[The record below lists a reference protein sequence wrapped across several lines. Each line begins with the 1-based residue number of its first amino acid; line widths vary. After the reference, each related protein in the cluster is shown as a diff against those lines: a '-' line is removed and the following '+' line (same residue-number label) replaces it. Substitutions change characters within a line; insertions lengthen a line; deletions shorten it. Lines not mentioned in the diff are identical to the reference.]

1 MPSLSQTHRP
11 RRFAEVTG
19 QAHVTETLRRE
30 VATGLLA
37 HAYVFSGPRGV
48 GKTTSARIFAQ
59 ALNCQAP
66 KEGEPCGACPPCLAF
81 AEGKLLDVIELDAA
95 THTGVDTIREAIIE
109 HVRFAPTFGKAKVYI
124 LDEAHMLSTS
134 SWNALL
140 KTLEEPPSYA
150 YFILATT
157 EWHKIPATIISRCQ
171 RFEFKRISDEVL
183 AERVRSLAEQEQW
196 KVDPEVIRLI
206 VSRADGCV
214 RDAETLLGQLGSL
227 GESHIDAAV
236 AGLVIPPTHV
246 PLAAGLMAHWAA
258 RDLGASLQEARRLME
273 EGIAILPL
281 FEDLLLITRQLLL
294 AGALPD
300 RARGWAEGTGEERA
314 MWPLVGKFSASEL
327 HDIALML
334 MERRKDVKTGI
345 DPLFTLELAS
355 TMVVCKKVSGIENR
369 VSSMGREEGEG
380 IRHQGLGLR
389 DEKISP
395 VGAHSVRSESKAN
408 VIEKESVAPSL
419 VTIQRVAE
427 QVDSAQ
433 QGAISEPLTSDLSSL
448 TSSPASP
455 SDEDVIDLPTV
466 RIKWSAIIRAIDE
479 KNHSLPFILKIS
491 QPHEVQGKTLVI
503 RFQYAFH
510 RDKIITDVKNRRIV
524 EECARAILQAP
535 TLVVEGIVGEDAA
548 RAEERSSD
556 MVSNILKAFG
566 GQVVEG

>member
-95 THTGVDTIREAIIE
+95 THTGVDTIREVIVE

-140 KTLEEPPSYA
+140 KTLEEPPAYA

-171 RFEFKRISDEVL
+171 RFEFKRISDEIL
-183 AERVRSLAEQEQW
+183 AERIRSLAEQEQW
-196 KVDPEVIRLI
+196 KVDSEVVRLI

-227 GESHIDAAV
+227 GESHIDAGV
-236 AGLVIPPTHV
+236 AGLVIPPTHI

-273 EGIAILPL
+273 EGIAVLPL
-281 FEDLLLITRQLLL
+281 FEDVLFITRQLLL

-300 RARGWAEGTGEERA
+300 RARGWKEGTAEERA

-327 HDIALML
+327 HDMALML
-334 MERRKDVKTGI
+334 MERRKDVKSGI
-345 DPLFTLELAS
+345 DPLFALELAS
-355 TMVVCKKVSGIENR
+355 TVVAYKEGSKIDDRRSRIGNGEAERKDQNVPAKNEELSDRREPVVVDPR
-369 VSSMGREEGEG
+369 VEPSVDVM
-380 IRHQGLGLR
+380 
-389 DEKISP
+389 EK
-395 VGAHSVRSESKAN
+395 G
-408 VIEKESVAPSL
+408 
-419 VTIQRVAE
+419 
-427 QVDSAQ
+427 
-433 QGAISEPLTSDLSSL
+433 
-448 TSSPASP
+448 ASP
-455 SDEDVIDLPTV
+455 SSDEDVIDLPTV
-466 RIKWSAIIRAIDE
+466 RVKWSAIIRAIDE

-503 RFQYAFH
+503 RFQYPFH
-510 RDKIITDVKNRRIV
+510 RDKIITDIKNRRIV
-524 EECARAILQAP
+524 EECARAVLQVP
-535 TLVVEGIVGEDAA
+535 TLVVEGIVGEDVA

>member
-183 AERVRSLAEQEQW
+183 AERVQSLAEQEQW
-196 KVDPEVIRLI
+196 KVDPEVVRLI

-227 GESHIDAAV
+227 GESHIDVGV

-246 PLAAGLMAHWAA
+246 PLAAGLMGHWAA

-281 FEDLLLITRQLLL
+281 FEDLLLITRQVLL

-300 RARGWAEGTGEERA
+300 RARGWGEGTSEERA
-314 MWPLVGKFSASEL
+314 MWPLVGKFSAPEL
-327 HDIALML
+327 HDMALML
-334 MERRKDVKTGI
+334 MERRKDVKSGI
-345 DPLFTLELAS
+345 DPLFALELAS
-355 TMVVCKKVSGIENR
+355 TMIVCSKVSSIENR
-369 VSSMGREEGEG
+369 ESSMGKGEREVN
-380 IRHQGLGLR
+380 HQNATSSAGSKAKAEESSIVR
-389 DEKISP
+389 DP
-395 VGAHSVRSESKAN
+395 VVVDPRVDPKTDVIVKDGSAPSIDPVQRVSEPMNQVVEQVSTSES
-408 VIEKESVAPSL
+408 SV
-419 VTIQRVAE
+419 
-427 QVDSAQ
+427 
-433 QGAISEPLTSDLSSL
+433 SS
-448 TSSPASP
+448 S
-455 SDEDVIDLPTV
+455 EDVIDLPTV
-466 RIKWSAIIRAIDE
+466 RMKWSAIIRAIDE

-510 RDKIITDVKNRRIV
+510 RDKIITDIKNCRIV
-524 EECARAILQAP
+524 EECARAVLETP
-535 TLVVEGIVGEDAA
+535 TLVVEGIVGEDVA

>member
-66 KEGEPCGACPPCLAF
+66 KEGEPCGTCSPCLAF

-196 KVDPEVIRLI
+196 KVDPEVVRLI

-227 GESHIDAAV
+227 GESHIDAAL

-246 PLAAGLMAHWAA
+246 PLAAGLIGRWAA
-258 RDLGASLQEARRLME
+258 RDLGASLQDARRLME

-300 RARGWAEGTGEERA
+300 RARGWAEGTSEERA

-327 HDIALML
+327 HDVALML
-334 MERRKDVKTGI
+334 MERRKDVKSGI
-345 DPLFTLELAS
+345 DPLFALELAS
-355 TMVVCKKVSGIENR
+355 TMVACNKVSGIENQ
-369 VSSMGREEGEG
+369 VSSMGKGMEVKDQRGVTSKAVSEELSVRHDPVIVDPVVDLKADVTEKEVSVPMSNPVQDAPDS
-380 IRHQGLGLR
+380 IRH
-389 DEKISP
+389 P
-395 VGAHSVRSESKAN
+395 V
-408 VIEKESVAPSL
+408 
-419 VTIQRVAE
+419 E
-427 QVDSAQ
+427 QAS
-433 QGAISEPLTSDLSSL
+433 
-448 TSSPASP
+448 ASP
-455 SDEDVIDLPTV
+455 SAASSDENIIDLPTV

-510 RDKIITDVKNRRIV
+510 RDKIITDIKNRRIV
-524 EECARAILQAP
+524 EECARAVLQVP

>member
-1 MPSLSQTHRP
+1 
-11 RRFAEVTG
+11 
-19 QAHVTETLRRE
+19 
-30 VATGLLA
+30 
-37 HAYVFSGPRGV
+37 V

-59 ALNCQAP
+59 ALNCQTP
-66 KEGEPCGACPPCLAF
+66 KEGEPCGVCPPCLAF
-81 AEGKLLDVIELDAA
+81 VEGKLLDVIELDAA

-140 KTLEEPPSYA
+140 KTLEEPPAYA

-183 AERVRSLAEQEQW
+183 AERVRSLAEQEKW
-196 KVDPEVIRLI
+196 RVDPEVVRLI

-227 GESHIDAAV
+227 GESHIDVGV
-236 AGLVIPPTHV
+236 AGLVIPPTHI

-273 EGIAILPL
+273 EGVAILPL

-300 RARGWAEGTGEERA
+300 RVRGWEEGTVEERA
-314 MWPLVGKFSASEL
+314 LWPLVGKFSATEL

-334 MERRKDVKTGI
+334 MERRKDVKSGI
-345 DPLFTLELAS
+345 DPLFALELAS
-355 TMVVCKKVSGIENR
+355 AMVASKEGSGTENR
-369 VSSMGREEGEG
+369 GSDRGKSEVVPHDQSSQAKSPGLN
-380 IRHQGLGLR
+380 IRR
-389 DEKISP
+389 DPTVADVLVEP
-395 VGAHSVRSESKAN
+395 KAN
-408 VIEKESVAPSL
+408 VTEKESAVSSL
-419 VTIQRVAE
+419 DVILPA
-427 QVDSAQ
+427 VDEVMAAQ
-433 QGAISEPLTSDLSSL
+433 QVTTPTLQAANLESSA
-448 TSSPASP
+448 ASG
-455 SDEDVIDLPTV
+455 EDVIDLPTV
-466 RIKWSAIIRAIDE
+466 RMKWSAIIRAIDE

-510 RDKIITDVKNRRIV
+510 RDKVIADIKNRRIV
-524 EECARAILQAP
+524 EECARAVLQAP
-535 TLVVEGIVGEDAA
+535 GLVVEGIVGEDAA

>member
-196 KVDPEVIRLI
+196 KVDPEVVRLI

-300 RARGWAEGTGEERA
+300 RARGWADGTSEERA
-314 MWPLVGKFSASEL
+314 IWPLVGKFSASEL
-327 HDIALML
+327 HDVALML
-334 MERRKDVKTGI
+334 MERRKDVKSGI
-345 DPLFTLELAS
+345 DPLFALELAS
-355 TMVVCKKVSGIENR
+355 ASVVCTNVSSIENR
-369 VSSMGREEGEG
+369 GSSAGKGEREMKDQNAKAKNEELSIVRDPVVVEPRVDQKADVSVKEISASPIDPIQHVSESINQVVEQVSTSESSVSS
-380 IRHQGLGLR
+380 
-389 DEKISP
+389 S
-395 VGAHSVRSESKAN
+395 
-408 VIEKESVAPSL
+408 
-419 VTIQRVAE
+419 
-427 QVDSAQ
+427 
-433 QGAISEPLTSDLSSL
+433 
-448 TSSPASP
+448 
-455 SDEDVIDLPTV
+455 EDVIDLSTV
-466 RIKWSAIIRAIDE
+466 RMKWSAIIRAIDE

-510 RDKIITDVKNRRIV
+510 RDKIITDIKNRRIV
-524 EECARAILQAP
+524 EECARAVLQAP

>member
-19 QAHVTETLRRE
+19 RAHVTETLRRE

-66 KEGEPCGACPPCLAF
+66 KDGEPCGACPPCLAF

-140 KTLEEPPSYA
+140 KTLEEPPAYA

-196 KVDPEVIRLI
+196 KVDPEVVRLI

-258 RDLGASLQEARRLME
+258 KDLGASLQEARRLME

-294 AGALPD
+294 AGALSD
-300 RARGWAEGTGEERA
+300 RVRGWAEGTSEERA

-327 HDIALML
+327 HDVALML
-334 MERRKDVKTGI
+334 MERRKDVKSGI
-345 DPLFTLELAS
+345 DPLFALELAS
-355 TMVVCKKVSGIENR
+355 TMVVCNKVSSIENQG
-369 VSSMGREEGEG
+369 SSMGKGEREVKDQNATSSAGSKAKAEESS
-380 IRHQGLGLR
+380 IVR
-389 DEKISP
+389 DPVVVDPRVDPKTDVIVKEISP
-395 VGAHSVRSESKAN
+395 SPINPIQYVSEPMNQVIEPVSTSES
-408 VIEKESVAPSL
+408 SV
-419 VTIQRVAE
+419 
-427 QVDSAQ
+427 
-433 QGAISEPLTSDLSSL
+433 SSG
-448 TSSPASP
+448 
-455 SDEDVIDLPTV
+455 EDVIDLPTV
-466 RIKWSAIIRAIDE
+466 RMKWSAIIRAIDE

-510 RDKIITDVKNRRIV
+510 RDKIITDIKNRRIV
-524 EECARAILQAP
+524 EECARAVLETP

>member
-109 HVRFAPTFGKAKVYI
+109 HVRFTPTFGKAKVYI

-196 KVDPEVIRLI
+196 KVDPEVVRLI

-300 RARGWAEGTGEERA
+300 RARGWADGTSEERA

-327 HDIALML
+327 HDVALML
-334 MERRKDVKTGI
+334 MERRKDVKSGI
-345 DPLFTLELAS
+345 DPLFALELAS
-355 TMVVCKKVSGIENR
+355 ASVVCTN
-369 VSSMGREEGEG
+369 VSSIQNRGSNTGKGEREMKDQNAKAKNEELS
-380 IRHQGLGLR
+380 IVR
-389 DEKISP
+389 DPVVVEPRVEQKADVIVKEISASPIDPIQHVSEPINQVVEP
-395 VGAHSVRSESKAN
+395 VSTSES
-408 VIEKESVAPSL
+408 SV
-419 VTIQRVAE
+419 
-427 QVDSAQ
+427 
-433 QGAISEPLTSDLSSL
+433 SS
-448 TSSPASP
+448 S
-455 SDEDVIDLPTV
+455 EDVIDLPTV
-466 RIKWSAIIRAIDE
+466 RMKWSAIIRAIDE

-510 RDKIITDVKNRRIV
+510 RDKIITDIKNRRIV
-524 EECARAILQAP
+524 EECARAVLQAP